1 MASRY
6 KRVLLKLSGE
16 ALQGEQA
23 AGIDPEKLAAFAQDI
38 VDLAATG
45 AERAVVVGGGNLF
58 RGAALAARGLD
69 RVTGDHMGMLATV
82 MNALAMQDALRQLG
96 TDARVLSAI
105 SIGGVCETFSRAV
118 AISHLAARRVV
129 IFAAGT
135 GNPFFTTDTAA
146 SLRAIEIGADIMI
159 KATRVDGVYSD
170 DPLKKPD
177 ARRFSVLS
185 YDEALDRRLGVMD
198 QTALVLCRD
207 NRLTMRV
214 LDVNRRGALRRAM
227 LGEAEGTL
235 LNVEGTI

>member
-1 MASRY
+1 MVSRY
-6 KRVLLKLSGE
+6 PRALLKLSGE
-16 ALQGEQA
+16 ALQGDQTS
-23 AGIDPEKLAAFAQDI
+23 GIDPGTLARFAGDI
-38 VDLAATG
+38 ADLADMG
-45 AERAVVVGGGNLF
+45 VERALVIGGGNLF

-105 SIGGVCETFSRAV
+105 SVGGVCETFSRAG

-170 DPLKKPD
+170 DPLKNPS
-177 ARRFSVLS
+177 AERFSVLS

-198 QTALVLCRD
+198 QTAMVLCRD
-207 NRLTMRV
+207 NRMSMRV
-214 LDVNRRGALRRAM
+214 LDANRRGALRRAL
-227 LGEAEGTL
+227 LGEDEGTL
-235 LNVEGTI
+235 VNVEGAN